1 MAQRPPPET
10 SSSPT
15 GFYIGIAV
23 LSVIG
28 AAGLFMVIYAVGT
41 TIRDRF
47 VSTTPTAVVQS
58 TQNVIVTQP
67 LQPVPTQ
74 GGAATQPQQPA
85 PTQPAQPTQPPQP
98 SATQSG
104 PYIKVKTAGFF
115 RSGPGTNYEVLG
127 SMAVG
132 ETHPIIGRTQD
143 GGWLAVQYTPTR
155 VVWIATSLV
164 DIQNGVIGGI
174 PVRNT
179 PAPPATATPIPPTPV
194 PATFTPVFTAT
205 SAAPVANTVK
215 GIRGDFMRLRSTSV
229 SVNGEIWFD
238 FQVTNTSS
246 TDTVAYNGL
255 GPVVVGV
262 KSKPSWGDST
272 LGPNQVLPWSDHFE
286 IGTAGKYTVYLGIC
300 FLGSR
305 STCETNNTGWDLLV
319 SGGTIEVK

>member
-1 MAQRPPPET
+1 MTQRPPPET
-10 SSSPT
+10 SSSSA

-23 LSVIG
+23 LSIIG

-47 VSTTPTAVVQS
+47 VSTTPTTVTQATQS
-58 TQNVIVTQP
+58 VIV
-67 LQPVPTQ
+67 
-74 GGAATQPQQPA
+74 TQPQQPA
-85 PTQPAQPTQPPQP
+85 PTVGGAATQPQPATATQGGAPTQPPAT
-98 SATQSG
+98 ATQSNE
-104 PYIKVKTAGFF
+104 PMAKVKTAGFF

-132 ETHPIIGRTQD
+132 ETHIIIGRTQD
-143 GGWLAVQYTPTR
+143 GSWLAVQYTPTR

-179 PAPPATATPIPPTPV
+179 PAPPATATPIPPTPI
-194 PATFTPVFTAT
+194 PATLTPAFTAT
-205 SAAPVANTVK
+205 SAAPVASTVK
-215 GIRGDFMRLRSTSV
+215 GIRGDYMRLKSTSV
-229 SVNGEIWFD
+229 GVNGEIWFD
-238 FQVTNTSS
+238 FQVTNT
-246 TDTVAYNGL
+246 TGDVVPYNGL

-262 KSKPSWGDST
+262 KSKPSWGDDK
-272 LGPNQVLPWSDHFE
+272 LGANQVLSWTDHFE

-305 STCETNNTGWDLLV
+305 SACESNSTGWSLLV

>member
-1 MAQRPPPET
+1 MTQRPPPAT
-10 SSSPT
+10 SSSST

-67 LQPVPTQ
+67 QLAPTT
-74 GGAATQPQQPA
+74 GGAATQPPQPTQGSAPTQPQPPA
-85 PTQPAQPTQPPQP
+85 PTQITGPT
-98 SATQSG
+98 A
-104 PYIKVKTAGFF
+104 KVKTAGFF
-115 RSGPGTNYEVLG
+115 RTGPGTNYEVLG

-132 ETHPIIGRTQD
+132 ETYPIIGRTQD
-143 GGWLAVQYTPTR
+143 GSWVAVQYTPTR

-174 PVRNT
+174 PVRNP

-194 PATFTPVFTAT
+194 PATLAPIFTAT
-205 SAAPVANTVK
+205 SAAPVASTVR

-229 SVNGEIWFD
+229 GVNGEIWFD

-246 TDTVAYNGL
+246 TDTVSYNGL

-262 KSKPSWGDST
+262 KSKPSWGDSS
-272 LGPNQVLPWSDHFE
+272 LGPNQVLPLTDHFE

-305 STCETNNTGWDLLV
+305 SACESNNTGWSLLI

>member
-1 MAQRPPPET
+1 MAQRPSPET
-10 SSSPT
+10 SSSST

-47 VSTTPTAVVQS
+47 VSTTPTTVVQS

-67 LQPVPTQ
+67 QPAPTI
-74 GGAATQPQQPA
+74 GGAATQPQQPTQASA
-85 PTQPAQPTQPPQP
+85 PTQPQPPTSTQP
-98 SATQSG
+98 SG
-104 PYIKVKTAGFF
+104 PSIKVKTAGFF

-127 SMAVG
+127 SMAVN
-132 ETHPIIGRTQD
+132 EEHPIVGRTQD
-143 GGWLAVQYTPTR
+143 GSWVAVQYTPTR

-164 DIQNGVIGGI
+164 EVQNGVIGGI

-194 PATFTPVFTAT
+194 PATFTPIFTAT

-229 SVNGEIWFD
+229 GVNGEIWFD

-262 KSKPSWGDST
+262 KSKPSWGDSS
-272 LGPNQVLPWSDHFE
+272 LGPNQVLPWADHFE
-286 IGTAGKYTVYLGIC
+286 IGTAGNYTVYLGIC

-305 STCETNNTGWDLLV
+305 SACETNNTGWQLLV

>member
-1 MAQRPPPET
+1 MAQHPSPET
-10 SSSPT
+10 SSST
-15 GFYIGIAV
+15 GFYIGIAA

-47 VSTTPTAVVQS
+47 GATTPTVVVQS

-67 LQPVPTQ
+67 QPAPTI
-74 GGAATQPQQPA
+74 GGVATQPQQPTQASA
-85 PTQPAQPTQPPQP
+85 PTQPQPPTPTQP
-98 SATQSG
+98 SG
-104 PYIKVKTAGFF
+104 PSIKVKTAGFF

-127 SMAVG
+127 SMAVN
-132 ETHPIIGRTQD
+132 EQHPIVGRTQD
-143 GGWLAVQYTPTR
+143 GSWVAVQYTPTR

-215 GIRGDFMRLRSTSV
+215 GIRGDYMRLRSTSV
-229 SVNGEIWFD
+229 GVNGQIWFE
-238 FQVTNTSS
+238 FKVTNT
-246 TDTVAYNGL
+246 TGDTVSYAGL

-262 KSKPSWGDST
+262 KSKSSWGDEK
-272 LGPNQVLPWSDHFE
+272 LGPNQVLAADDHFE
-286 IGTAGKYTVYLGIC
+286 IGTAGTYTVYLGIC
-300 FLGSR
+300 FLSNR
-305 STCETNNTGWDLLV
+305 NACDNNNTGWNLLV
-319 SGGTIEVK
+319 NGGTIEVK

>member
-1 MAQRPPPET
+1 MTQRPSPET
-10 SSSPT
+10 SSSST
-15 GFYIGIAV
+15 GFYIGIAA

-47 VSTTPTAVVQS
+47 VSTTPTVVPS
-58 TQNVIVTQP
+58 TQSVIVTQP
-67 LQPVPTQ
+67 QPAPTL
-74 GGAATQPQQPA
+74 GGAATQPQQPTQASA
-85 PTQPAQPTQPPQP
+85 PTQPQPPSPTQP
-98 SATQSG
+98 SG
-104 PYIKVKTAGFF
+104 PSIKVKTAGFF

-127 SMAVG
+127 SMAVN
-132 ETHPIIGRTQD
+132 EQYPIVGRTQD
-143 GGWLAVQYTPTR
+143 GGWVAVQYTPTR
-155 VVWIATSLV
+155 VVWISTSLV

-179 PAPPATATPIPPTPV
+179 PAPPATFTPIPPTPV

-262 KSKPSWGDST
+262 KSKPSWGDDK
-272 LGPNQVLPWSDHFE
+272 LGPNQVLPWTDHFE
-286 IGTAGKYTVYLGIC
+286 ISTAGKYTVYLGIC

-305 STCETNNTGWDLLV
+305 SACETNNTGWDLLV

>member
-1 MAQRPPPET
+1 MTQRPPPNT
-10 SSSPT
+10 SSSST

-58 TQNVIVTQP
+58 TQSVIVTQP
-67 LQPVPTQ
+67 QQPAPTI
-74 GGAATQPQQPA
+74 GGAATQPQQPTQASTPTQPQSPA
-85 PTQPAQPTQPPQP
+85 PTQIAGPT
-98 SATQSG
+98 A
-104 PYIKVKTAGFF
+104 KVKTAGFF
-115 RSGPGTNYEVLG
+115 RTGPGTNYEVLG

-132 ETHPIIGRTQD
+132 ETYPIVGRTQD
-143 GGWLAVQYTPTR
+143 GVWVAVQYTPTR

-179 PAPPATATPIPPTPV
+179 PAPPATFTPIPPTPI

-205 SAAPVANTVK
+205 SAAPVANTVR

-229 SVNGEIWFD
+229 GVNGQIWFD
-238 FQVTNTSS
+238 FRVTNT
-246 TDTVAYNGL
+246 TNDTVSYAGL

-262 KSKPSWGDST
+262 KSKSSWGDEK
-272 LGPNQVLPWSDHFE
+272 LGPNQVLSADDHFE
-286 IGTAGKYTVYLGIC
+286 IGTAGTYTVYLGIC
-300 FLGSR
+300 FLSNR
-305 STCETNNTGWDLLV
+305 NACDNNNTNGWSLLV